1 MVRFITWNS
10 DLSLCMYTCLQRIM
24 YRISSQVYIYKEA
37 AKESAGVR
45 AIRIMQKKNVVMISV
60 PRSVLASVPCR
71 CYAGSK
77 PYIRRGA
84 AL

>member
-1 MVRFITWNS
+1 
-10 DLSLCMYTCLQRIM
+10 MYVYM
-24 YRISSQVYIYKEA
+24 SSTDHVSNLVTGIYIYKEA

-77 PYIRRGA
+77 PHIRRGA